1 MNVCRPCVRPHIPVS
16 SPRCPVCVSPSATD
30 PREFSRCSG
39 SPLPHPC
46 GRGSL
51 HDRGRAPRWGEGGG
65 RRGAT
70 VGPLRLSRTPPAVPS
85 LVLVSP
91 SRLAQHRSAERQVR
105 CGRGDRDPRALGA
118 ALLLLFLRPV
128 LARPTSPSRTKAGP
142 ARSRPRSCLISS
154 GASPPHPLQA
164 GGVEPGQPALRC
176 ATRLSEVKQDSV
188 QPPPWN
194 GPHGHTWGENA
205 IIHVLSCLLGPKAAQ
220 RGAAGVAQHAE
231 HVPHPPAPRSL
242 LV

>member
-1 MNVCRPCVRPHIPVS
+1 MLGESSAAPLWTGVLARPG
-16 SPRCPVCVSPSATD
+16 
-30 PREFSRCSG
+30 EG
-39 SPLPHPC
+39 SEV
-46 GRGSL
+46 GRGRRQTWS
-51 HDRGRAPRWGEGGG
+51 HGRAPQTLAHAPRRPLLGPCVPLPPGPAPVG
-65 RRGAT
+65 RAPG
-70 VGPLRLSRTPPAVPS
+70 
-85 LVLVSP
+85 
-91 SRLAQHRSAERQVR
+91 QVR
-105 CGRGDRDPRALGA
+105 ARGPRPPCSRGGFSPP
-118 ALLLLFLRPV
+118 FLRPV